1 MADGVNFDG
10 LTQELDVCE
19 CPECKETIDA
29 NARVCRFCGAKIDHE
44 AAKKAAHLLANVDQA
59 CSEAS
64 YLRNASVIA
73 LVLLVG
79 ALIVV
84 MRSGR
89 LIEAVGFQ
97 NILLGFCV
105 LVLFVSSP
113 FPIWSM
119 RWWTKY
125 ASITSDDEELQ
136 SARGAVRKAGFVA
149 TGALLAFGAILC
161 VVLVSRVTAR

>member
-10 LTQELDVCE
+10 LTRELDVCE

-29 NARVCRFCGAKIDHE
+29 NAKVCRFCGAKIDHE
-44 AAKKAAHLLANVDQA
+44 AARKAAQLLANVDQA

-73 LVLLVG
+73 LGLLVG
-79 ALIVV
+79 TPLVL

-89 LIEAVGFQ
+89 LIAVVGFQ
-97 NILLGFCV
+97 NLLLGFCV

-125 ASITSDDEELQ
+125 ANITSDDEELQ

-149 TGALLAFGAILC
+149 TGALLASGAILC
-161 VVLVSRVTAR
+161 GILVSRAAAR